1 MKVSLNTQELI
12 REKLLANID
21 IDKVEY
27 LVDDYSKLSELLSQ
41 TLDDLFND
49 NDYKLTTQDQ
59 KKIISM
65 IADEITGFGPL
76 RELMEDD
83 SISDIMVNGPE
94 KIFIERYGLITLT
107 SRRFIN
113 NAQLTD
119 IAKRLMQSG
128 QSAY

>member
-1 MKVSLNTQELI
+1 MKVPLNTQEII
-12 REKLLANID
+12 RDKMLASID
-21 IDKVEY
+21 IDQVQY

-41 TLDDLFND
+41 TLDELFNN

-59 KKIISM
+59 KKIITM

-94 KIFIERYGLITLT
+94 KYLLNVLG
-107 SRRFIN
+107 
-113 NAQLTD
+113 
-119 IAKRLMQSG
+119 
-128 QSAY
+128 

>member
-83 SISDIMVNGPE
+83 
-94 KIFIERYGLITLT
+94 FY
-107 SRRFIN
+107 
-113 NAQLTD
+113 
-119 IAKRLMQSG
+119 
-128 QSAY
+128 

>member
-59 KKIISM
+59 K
-65 IADEITGFGPL
+65 
-76 RELMEDD
+76 
-83 SISDIMVNGPE
+83 
-94 KIFIERYGLITLT
+94 
-107 SRRFIN
+107 N
-113 NAQLTD
+113 NFYD
-119 IAKRLMQSG
+119 CG
-128 QSAY
+128 

>member
-59 KKIISM
+59 KKIISI

-83 SISDIMVNGPE
+83 SISDIMVNGP
-94 KIFIERYGLITLT
+94 KNIY
-107 SRRFIN
+107 
-113 NAQLTD
+113 
-119 IAKRLMQSG
+119 
-128 QSAY
+128 

>member
-94 KIFIERYGLITLT
+94 KYLL
-107 SRRFIN
+107 
-113 NAQLTD
+113 NA
-119 IAKRLMQSG
+119 MG
-128 QSAY
+128 

>member
-59 KKIISM
+59 KKIISI

-94 KIFIERYGLITLT
+94 KYLL
-107 SRRFIN
+107 
-113 NAQLTD
+113 NA
-119 IAKRLMQSG
+119 MG
-128 QSAY
+128 

>member
-59 KKIISM
+59 KK
-65 IADEITGFGPL
+65 
-76 RELMEDD
+76 
-83 SISDIMVNGPE
+83 
-94 KIFIERYGLITLT
+94 
-107 SRRFIN
+107 
-113 NAQLTD
+113 
-119 IAKRLMQSG
+119 
-128 QSAY
+128 